1 MLYHLLSWHSHEID
15 KDSGSF
21 NHEHIS
27 LTNYQYSVVGF
38 LLSKAEWDTII
49 GKINRCK
56 SEILNDM
63 SVVEGRDGKV

>member
-1 MLYHLLSWHSHEID
+1 MKSI
-15 KDSGSF
+15 KIQKNC

-38 LLSKAEWDTII
+38 YCPKQSGDTII